1 MTKELSIAGVETF
14 SMVDYPG
21 QMSAV
26 IFTQGCPWRCPFC
39 HNAELQTIKTETGF
53 IWKNFLKFLEVRK
66 GRLNAVVFSGG
77 EPLMQDSLIEAI
89 TEVKK
94 IGDFKIGLHT
104 GGYRPE
110 MLKKVLPYVDWVGFD
125 IKAPLEESRYQEIIQ
140 VNQLSKVKE
149 SLDLL
154 LKSGKH
160 FECRTTCDP
169 RFLSINDILRIGEE
183 LSQMGVKEY
192 YIQQYRP
199 IASDTT
205 TKDTDCEK
213 FFHCTELL
221 TKLKTLFE
229 KFDIRQ

>member
-53 IWKNFLKFLEVRK
+53 VWKNFLKFLEERK

-89 TEVKK
+89 AEVKK

-160 FECRTTCDP
+160 FECRTT
-169 RFLSINDILRIGEE
+169 
-183 LSQMGVKEY
+183 
-192 YIQQYRP
+192 
-199 IASDTT
+199 
-205 TKDTDCEK
+205 
-213 FFHCTELL
+213 
-221 TKLKTLFE
+221 
-229 KFDIRQ
+229 